1 MVFDACASFEGERH
15 WKQGSWWV
23 VRQFCTQTMQPLAH
37 RTKKTT
43 KYFRTKAFKKKS
55 KTIILLPLKKRREKE
70 RWIKRQIH
78 QLNTMQKTS
87 IEEFIHKLHAANQE
101 RITSP
106 EVSKTSQSASIRC
119 SKRPIKKGWQP
130 SQSNTHH
137 TEKGRRGGRENDKGK
152 TEISR
157 DAGGGASPHKKTQK
171 NTYMMWRRE
180 RQREWTIHP
189 NVQFL

>member
-23 VRQFCTQTMQPLAH
+23 VRQFCTRTMQPLAH
-37 RTKKTT
+37 RKK
-43 KYFRTKAFKKKS
+43 KNNFRTNAFKKKS
-55 KTIILLPLKKRREKE
+55 KTIILLPSKKEGKE
-70 RWIKRQIH
+70 GELSSNFISSTQCK
-78 QLNTMQKTS
+78 KTS

-119 SKRPIKKGWQP
+119 SKRPIKKGRQP

-137 TEKGRRGGRENDKGK
+137 TEKRRKGREERT
-152 TEISR
+152 TEKR
-157 DAGGGASPHKKTQK
+157 
-171 NTYMMWRRE
+171 
-180 RQREWTIHP
+180 
-189 NVQFL
+189 